1 MDEDSPLKIYL
12 DAVTDLDPVARGE
25 ALLAHDTLIA
35 AHNDAAAGGQSSS
48 EGATLHHMI
57 CFVGIN
63 GGMTDLDSLASKPA
77 KVEDFDEDDVV
88 ASSFKAAKNYMDR
101 WEQEYINISMRLCMC
116 LKHHISISYYNLCK
130 YPNDIR
136 NPDGIQFNILAL
148 VEED

>member
-1 MDEDSPLKIYL
+1 MESNPEVHDVLGVEEADVSALPGKLKALLFVLPKDEFYEEALNDKASDSNDTEAFFIKQSADNLCGSICLIHAVVNGIPNISLDEDSPLKSYL

-63 GGMTDLDSLASKPA
+63 GGMTDLD
-77 KVEDFDEDDVV
+77 
-88 ASSFKAAKNYMDR
+88 
-101 WEQEYINISMRLCMC
+101 
-116 LKHHISISYYNLCK
+116 
-130 YPNDIR
+130 
-136 NPDGIQFNILAL
+136 
-148 VEED
+148 